1 VRRVASA
8 HEVVASDPHVS
19 PIPIS
24 RPYLGDEE
32 KAAVLAVLD
41 SGMLVQGPQVAALEE
56 EFAARLGVRHAIAV
70 ASGTAALHLALL
82 ADGVGPGDEVITS
95 AFSFVATANAILYT
109 GALPVF
115 ADVDN
120 GTFNLD
126 PERVADAVT
135 PRTRAVMP
143 VHLYGL
149 PCDMDGIMS
158 VADEHGLTV
167 IEDAA
172 QAIGA
177 AVGGRLVGT
186 FGTGCFSLYAT
197 KNVASGEG
205 GMVTTDDDG
214 VAERVR
220 LLRQH
225 GMRARYAYETLGF
238 NFRMTDLHA
247 AIARVQ
253 LRRLDELTARRRAN
267 AAALTSSITSV
278 ATPTEPDGRDHVWHQ
293 YTVRVN
299 RPALDR
305 DEAARRLETAG
316 IGSGIF
322 YPRGLHQLSHV
333 RAVVGD
339 QRLPVT
345 ERLADEVLSI
355 PVHPALDEHDLA
367 RVAAAVNGL

>member
-1 VRRVASA
+1 VASN
-8 HEVVASDPHVS
+8 PHAS

-41 SGMLVQGPQVAALEE
+41 SGMLVQGPQVAALED
-56 EFAARLGVRHAIAV
+56 EFAARIGVRHAVAT

-82 ADGVGPGDEVITS
+82 AHGIGPGDEVITS
-95 AFSFVATANAILYT
+95 AFSFVATANAILYV
-109 GALPVF
+109 GARPVF
-115 ADVDN
+115 ADVDEA
-120 GTFNLD
+120 TFDLD
-126 PERVADAVT
+126 PGRVAEAVT
-135 PRTRAVMP
+135 SRTRAVMP

-149 PCDMDGIMS
+149 PCDMEGIMA
-158 VADEHGLTV
+158 VAGEHGLTV

-172 QAIGA
+172 QAVGA
-177 AVGGRLVGT
+177 AVDGRPVGT

-205 GMVTTDDDG
+205 GIVTTDDDG
-214 VAERVR
+214 VADRVR

-238 NFRMTDLHA
+238 NLRMTDLHA

-253 LRRLDELTARRRAN
+253 LGRLDELTARRRAN
-267 AAALTSSITSV
+267 AAALTRAITSV
-278 ATPTEPDGRDHVWHQ
+278 ATPTAPDGRDHVWHQ

-299 RPALDR
+299 RTALGR
-305 DEAARRLETAG
+305 DEAAHRLEAAG
-316 IGSGIF
+316 IGVGVF
-322 YPRGLHQLSHV
+322 YPRGLHQLPHV

-345 ERLADEVLSI
+345 ERLADEVLSL
-355 PVHPALDEHDLA
+355 PVHPALDDDDLA